1 MGNFEYIRA
10 LSKAFRYFACRIKQ
24 SIELHGYDDFNIAE
38 YLRKQGAE
46 VGENN
51 RIMLRSLG
59 EEAYLI
65 KIGNHCTI
73 CADTLFIVHD
83 GAGWVFT
90 HEVPDVQKFG
100 RIQIMDNCFIGMR
113 STILPNVTIGPNSI

>member
-1 MGNFEYIRA
+1 MGNFEYVRA
-10 LSKAFRYFACRIKQ
+10 LSKAFRRFVYKIKQ
-24 SIELHGYDDFNIAE
+24 SIELHRYDDLNIAE

-51 RIMLRSLG
+51 RIMFRNLG